1 MSRPYMEPA
10 RRDVASA
17 AALLWWLI
25 RCQALRVTAGAI
37 FGTLWMVGLTLPPYL
52 IARAVDDGLRG
63 HDTTALLGWVGLLL
77 VLGILNAT
85 TAILRHRALTGVRM
99 DGAFRLVH
107 AITSRSTRLGSALT
121 RSVGVGEVVTIGIS
135 DVLTISTSLTFVG
148 PGVGAVVA
156 YLVVAGLLLS
166 ISPVLAV
173 VILFGA
179 PVVAIAV
186 GPPLGRLRRASTDYR
201 AEQSLV
207 TADMVDIIEGL
218 RVLSGI
224 GGKDRYAARFRRS
237 SQRLRA
243 EGYRVGTVSSWI
255 PAIAT
260 GLPVLF
266 LAIVTWL
273 AARMTADGSLTVGQ
287 LVAVYGY
294 VAVLVTPINELI
306 ESGSNLIQSV
316 VAARRVNALWD
327 LPEAAHAVP
336 AAGEPAPSSPADL
349 YDRESGV
356 LLRAGRLTALVAV
369 GGAASG
375 GGAVEVLDRLARLAP
390 TAATW
395 DGRPMSGIDL
405 TEVRERIVLAD
416 NEADIFPGTLREVL
430 RGRGNAA
437 DGDVARALHTA
448 VAHDIVD
455 ALPEG
460 LSARTG
466 AQARQLS
473 GGQRQRIRLARALLA
488 EPDVLLAVEPTS
500 AVDAHTELA
509 IVTRLKAARAGR
521 TTAVASTSPIVATEA
536 DLVLFLLDGRV
547 CDSGTHQDLMA
558 RHPAYRELMTRAS
571 SEDAASANRQA
582 PASAPAGTGR
592 TTLP

>member
-1 MSRPYMEPA
+1 
-10 RRDVASA
+10 
-17 AALLWWLI
+17 
-25 RCQALRVTAGAI
+25 
-37 FGTLWMVGLTLPPYL
+37 MVGLTLPPYL
-52 IARAVDDGLRG
+52 IARAIDDGLRG

-173 VILFGA
+173 VILLGA

-186 GPPLGRLRRASTDYR
+186 GPPLGRLREASTGYR
-201 AEQSLV
+201 AEQGLV
-207 TADMVDIIEGL
+207 TADMVDVIEGL
-218 RVLSGI
+218 RVLAGI
-224 GGKDRYAARFRRS
+224 GGRDRYAARFRRS

-255 PAIAT
+255 PAIAS
-260 GLPVLF
+260 GLPALF

-273 AARMTADGSLTVGQ
+273 AARLTADGSLTVGQ

-356 LLRAGRLTALVAV
+356 LLPAGRLTALVAV

-390 TAATW
+390 SAATW

-430 RGRGNAA
+430 RGRGDAD

-509 IVTRLKAARAGR
+509 IISRVKAARAGR
-521 TTAVASTSPIVATEA
+521 TTAIASTSPIVATEA
-536 DLVLFLLDGRV
+536 DLVVFLLDGRV
-547 CDSGTHQDLMA
+547 CDSGPHQDLMA
-558 RHPAYRELMTRAS
+558 RHPAYHELMTRAS
-571 SEDAASANRQA
+571 SEDAASTNRPA
-582 PASAPAGTGR
+582 PASAPTGTGR